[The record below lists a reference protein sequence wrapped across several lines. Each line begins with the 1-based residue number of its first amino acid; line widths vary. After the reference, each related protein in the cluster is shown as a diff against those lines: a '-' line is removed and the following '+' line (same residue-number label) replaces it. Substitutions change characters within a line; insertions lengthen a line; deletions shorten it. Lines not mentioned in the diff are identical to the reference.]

1 MPDPE
6 AIVTL
11 LDGPGAVRGRAMLD
25 ATAIARP
32 SSTHFQSGR
41 SEMKHIVVAAV
52 LALAPGLAIAGCGH
66 DRVKTTATSCA
77 EGQVWDSKT
86 MACVPQPQA

>member
-1 MPDPE
+1 
-6 AIVTL
+6 
-11 LDGPGAVRGRAMLD
+11 
-25 ATAIARP
+25 
-32 SSTHFQSGR
+32 
-41 SEMKHIVVAAV
+41 MKHIVVAAV

-66 DRVKTTATSCA
+66 DRIQTTAASCA